1 MRLETNDLPQPSRT
15 SRQQSLTGLNVIN
28 PIRSPQLP
36 GHSTAV
42 RCTSLAS
49 QTENPSTRQWYHHP
63 YNRPLAYHLVAA
75 CAHWLPR
82 PARLTLAR
90 AIAPLVRRMM
100 PNEHEAVQC
109 NLSRILSDA
118 DDTVIKRT
126 ANMLFQNFAV
136 VFTDLLSLNR
146 QPGTTQQHYLH
157 DVHGIRHLHNALA
170 SSRGFIAA
178 TAHMGNWEL
187 ASRLLLSFGRPL
199 YVLMAPEQHVAV
211 QRLLREDNN
220 PDGLHLVTHAHGG
233 SFIEL
238 LMALRRGAIVA
249 VQADRAT
256 GHRSDI
262 VTPFFDA
269 PALFPGGL
277 FTLAAAAQAA
287 ILPCF
292 CLLRPD
298 HRYNIFIEPAIT
310 VSRGHED
317 EAMPKMIQRLEH
329 YIGMAPDQWF
339 NFYDFW
345 NTSST

>member
-1 MRLETNDLPQPSRT
+1 MRLERNDLSQPS
-15 SRQQSLTGLNVIN
+15 LTN
-28 PIRSPQLP
+28 
-36 GHSTAV
+36 
-42 RCTSLAS
+42 
-49 QTENPSTRQWYHHP
+49 QTPPPSARQWYRHP
-63 YNRPLAYHLVAA
+63 YNRLSAYRLVAA
-75 CAHWLPR
+75 CARWLPR

-90 AIAPLVRRMM
+90 TIAPLFQRMM
-100 PNEHEAVQC
+100 PDEHAAVHC
-109 NLSRILSDA
+109 NLSRILA
-118 DDTVIKRT
+118 HAEAAVIKRT

-146 QPGTTQQHYLH
+146 QPQTTQQRYLH
-157 DVHGIRHLHNALA
+157 DVYGVQHLQRVLA
-170 SSRGFIAA
+170 APRGFIAA

-211 QRLLREDNN
+211 QRLLRESNK
-220 PDGLHLVTHAHGG
+220 PDDLHLVTPEHGG

-249 VQADRAT
+249 IQTDRAT
-256 GHRSDI
+256 GHRRDI
-262 VTPFFDA
+262 AIPFFNA
-269 PALFPGGL
+269 PACFPSGP
-277 FTLAAAAQAA
+277 FTLAAAAHTV

-298 HRYNIFIEPAIT
+298 NRYHIFIEPAIT
-310 VSRGHED
+310 VSRGHEGK
-317 EAMPKMIQRLEH
+317 AMPKMIQRLEH

-345 NTSST
+345 NIQSTQA